1 LVLGSDRGAA
11 LMPAPRGAR
20 PPAAGRGRPKGSP
33 NRLTNDVKG
42 MILAAL
48 QGVGG
53 QAYLEEQA
61 RKNPVAFMTLLGK
74 VLPTQVSGTESEEIQ
89 ISVVNYAIDTG
100 VG

>member
-1 LVLGSDRGAA
+1 
-11 LMPAPRGAR
+11 MPAPRGTR

-61 RKNPVAFMTLLGK
+61 QKNPVAFMTLLGK
-74 VLPTQVSGTESEEIQ
+74 VLPMQ
-89 ISVVNYAIDTG
+89 IGGDPADPLKVIVVRY
-100 VG
+100 VGPQGRIVERPTSI

>member
-1 LVLGSDRGAA
+1 
-11 LMPAPRGAR
+11 MPAPRGTR

-74 VLPTQVSGTESEEIQ
+74 VLPTQIGGDPADPLKVI
-89 ISVVNYAIDTG
+89 VVRY
-100 VG
+100 VGPQGRIVERPTSL